1 MKDENCEVLFEY
13 LRSILYDQQIQAP
26 DISQLDEQ
34 YQKLGKGMQVLQR
47 MVEEMQQY
55 SADLAT
61 GNLSGLYPPR
71 DNFLCRNLKNLH
83 ANVNHLTWQAK
94 QVAEGDYSQHVSYLG
109 DFSESFNTMIRQLS
123 EREQALKDEAELEK
137 NRAIAMEGY
146 NELLIELT
154 KQHYEW
160 IVVVEK
166 ESRRVL
172 YCNQTLEHFDENSC
186 DHCWKRLE
194 FHQDVVSWKNGD
206 SERIR
211 EVRDSHGHF
220 YRISTIDVEW
230 RGCWAYAHI
239 IADITREKQEVQFM
253 AQKAYGDTLTGIQNR
268 RFFEEMMGQLLVDR
282 SWFTLC
288 YMDLD
293 NLKWVN
299 DNLGHKEGDNYIISF
314 IKAVQRRI
322 RESDMFMRIG
332 GDEFCLIFRNC
343 HEDAVE
349 QKMLKILDEFRK
361 GGDGSYH
368 PSFSFG
374 LVEVSGS
381 EEEISMD
388 AVLARADERMYE
400 FKRKYKNLL

>member
-13 LRSILYDQQIQAP
+13 LRSILYDQQIQTP

-55 SADLAT
+55 AADLAT
-61 GNLSGLYPPR
+61 GNLTGLYPPR

-94 QVAEGDYSQHVSYLG
+94 QVAAGDYSQYVSYLG
-109 DFSESFNTMIRQLS
+109 DFSEAFNTMIAQLK
-123 EREQALKDEAELEK
+123 EREQTLKEEAEREK

-160 IVVVEK
+160 IIVVEK
-166 ESRRVL
+166 ESGRVL
-172 YCNQTLEHFDENSC
+172 YCNQTIEHC
-186 DHCWKRLE
+186 DADGCDQCWKRLE
-194 FHQDVVSWKNGD
+194 MRKGEVEWQSGET
-206 SERIR
+206 ERVR

-220 YRISTIDVEW
+220 YRISTIEVEW

-239 IADITREKQEVQFM
+239 IADITREKQEAQFM
-253 AQKAYGDTLTGIQNR
+253 AAKAYNDALTGIQNR
-268 RFFEEMMGQLLVDR
+268 RFFEEVMGQLLADR

-293 NLKWVN
+293 NLKQVN
-299 DNLGHKEGDNYIISF
+299 DNQGHAEGDRYIVSF
-314 IKAVQRRI
+314 IRAVQQRI

-343 HEDAVE
+343 HADVVR
-349 QKMLKILDEFRK
+349 QKMQKILDEFRVS
-361 GGDGSYH
+361 GEGSYH

-374 LVEVSGS
+374 LVEVSGGEAHS
-381 EEEISMD
+381 MEEI
-388 AVLARADERMYE
+388 LACADERMYE
-400 FKRKYKNLL
+400 FKRKYKKLL